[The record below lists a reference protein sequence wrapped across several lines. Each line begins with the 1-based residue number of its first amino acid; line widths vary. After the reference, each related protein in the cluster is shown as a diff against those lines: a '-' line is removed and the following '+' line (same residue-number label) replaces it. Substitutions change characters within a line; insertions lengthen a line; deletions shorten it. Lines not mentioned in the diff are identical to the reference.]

1 MGLADGPTEVHKV
14 TVARQV
20 LGGYRGTD
28 ELFPDY
34 HLIKR
39 REAALAKY
47 ADVLEHEVAEF

>member
-1 MGLADGPTEVHKV
+1 
-14 TVARQV
+14 V
-20 LGGYRGTD
+20 LGGYRGTN